1 MNRNEIDRESELLT
15 EKLSGRFDDSVHRLE
30 GQIVSRITRIR
41 YSALE
46 HAEDRSKKSGLW
58 LPAGAFASAC
68 LALLVYTF
76 APQQPVEEKLIID
89 EIDLIS
95 ELDFYEDLEFY
106 EWLDRYELP
115 S

>member
-1 MNRNEIDRESELLT
+1 MNTNDIDKDTDMLVDNIREQ
-15 EKLSGRFDDSVHRLE
+15 FDASVAGLD
-30 GQIVSRITRIR
+30 GQTVSRITRIR

-46 HAEDRSKKSGLW
+46 DAGNRSKKSALW

-76 APQQPVEEKLIID
+76 IPQQSVEENIFID
-89 EIDLIS
+89 EIDIIS
-95 ELDFYEDLEFY
+95 ELDFYEDLDFY